1 MMVRPQSKKQKRRA
15 AAAET
20 QDYDKGSSEQAG
32 EYDILKELMTY
43 CGPNSDFGGQ
53 ELPRKIEG
61 DLWCSSLPKHGEAHN
76 CHTSIEQCA

>member
-61 DLWCSSLPKHGEAHN
+61 DL
-76 CHTSIEQCA
+76 

>member
-1 MMVRPQSKKQKRRA
+1 
-15 AAAET
+15 
-20 QDYDKGSSEQAG
+20 
-32 EYDILKELMTY
+32 LKELMTY
-43 CGPNSDFGGQ
+43 CGPNSNFGGH